1 MIFYLVRFFLLFFL
15 LFSSKLNAIA
25 MIDMTPNREISILEQ
40 SEVYFD
46 ENSTY
51 SIEDIISNNT
61 FLKIYKN
68 SYINIGV
75 EPTTIWVKFK
85 VKNYS
90 NRVVKK
96 IVVITSTLV
105 EEIELYS
112 AESLENSRFRGTN
125 HITQEHTTI
134 FPYYPIELKADESR
148 EYYLR
153 INNQWTTVGFS
164 VLIKDEKIYREED
177 KKDQLIKM
185 MFLAMIII
193 LIFYSLIIGFYM
205 QDKSY
210 IYYAFYLLALS
221 YQQSLYL
228 GLGQIYFPLEYITS
242 IKSQKP
248 IAEVAIVLIT
258 ASFYSISF
266 LKTATLPM
274 VHMIYKWFIIIA
286 FMEIVIFNFSQF
298 YSFDIMILTS
308 LVFIIFNLIA
318 GIISYLNGNR
328 QARLFIL
335 GFGLVFFSYAVMMSD
350 ALGFSSLML
359 YFPYA
364 LIFGTTIEALILSVA
379 FADRYSILQ
388 MQKDEEDK
396 NKKAIIKAEVI
407 EKTAQ
412 LKQLVY
418 TKELLLREV
427 HHRVKNNLQII
438 LSLIRLQNDAQQ
450 SRVVSDKLIS
460 IENRINAIAKT
471 YNMLIFDDNLNEIDM
486 EEYIESLLID
496 IEESMCEV
504 NCKIETV
511 TEIDALLPLSKSVYI
526 GIIINELVT
535 NSYKYAFDKD
545 EGVIWVT
552 LEKIAEEYVLKI
564 GDSGKGFEYNKSS
577 NSLGLKLIHALVKDQ
592 LKGEIEMIKNETIKY
607 IIRFRL

>member
-1 MIFYLVRFFLLFFL
+1 
-15 LFSSKLNAIA
+15 